1 MEFLEIGEIATL
13 EENKEFICLA
23 AKNLNGN
30 NYVYLISNYKPLEV
44 RFCRQYIDNGVL
56 KMDIITDPNLKKELL
71 ELFIPKEEAWNSKKI

>member
-1 MEFLEIGEIATL
+1 MEFLEPGEIATL
-13 EENKEFICLA
+13 EENKEFICLD
-23 AKNLNGN
+23 AKNFNGN

-71 ELFIPKEEAWNSKKI
+71 ELFIPKEEA

>member
-13 EENKEFICLA
+13 EENNEFICLA

-44 RFCRQYIDNGVL
+44 RQYIDNGVL

>member
-23 AKNLNGN
+23 AKELNGS

-44 RFCRQYIDNGVL
+44 RFCKQYIDNGVL
-56 KMDIITDPNLKKELL
+56 KMDIITDPDLKKELL
-71 ELFIPKEEAWNSKKI
+71 NLFVPEA

>member
-1 MEFLEIGEIATL
+1 MEFLEPGEIATL

-23 AKNLNGN
+23 EKNFNGN

-71 ELFIPKEEAWNSKKI
+71 ELFIPKEEA

>member
-1 MEFLEIGEIATL
+1 MEFLEPGEIATL

-23 AKNLNGN
+23 TKYFNGN

-71 ELFIPKEEAWNSKKI
+71 ELFIPKEEA

>member
-1 MEFLEIGEIATL
+1 MEFLEPGEIATL

-23 AKNLNGN
+23 TKNFNGN

-44 RFCRQYIDNGVL
+44 RFCRQYIDNRVL